1 MAFRVHR
8 RWIHLQQ
15 LPTDLH
21 SLKIQSQNW
30 IQSGHQWR
38 FQWVI
43 YSSSEGFKSLICR
56 RQQWECDCWWIRI
69 TVALIKFKKLI
80 SFGKL
85 TCKGGVVAH
94 SPTFVIVKVTT
105 VNCSLATDCLI
116 NVGFAL
122 QDWNWRLIG
131 YWYCQSWIKCN
142 FIDKKLYPDYSP
154 N

>member
-1 MAFRVHR
+1 MIV
-8 RWIHLQQ
+8 
-15 LPTDLH
+15 
-21 SLKIQSQNW
+21 
-30 IQSGHQWR
+30 G
-38 FQWVI
+38 
-43 YSSSEGFKSLICR
+43 GF
-56 RQQWECDCWWIRI
+56 ETTI
-69 TVALIKFKKLI
+69 TVGLIKFKKLI

-131 YWYCQSWIKCN
+131 Y
-142 FIDKKLYPDYSP
+142 
-154 N
+154 